1 MMLLRFGFGLLLVS
15 GYLTQTLIA
24 SIASQPVQTVKNSII
39 LPLPQ
44 INQTKK
50 SAQEVPTSLKSNTMT
65 SLNGYKWKKRLLL
78 VFAPKEDPAYQKQMQ
93 LFNEQQV
100 GLNERDLLIVQLLV
114 EGTSRIDSQPI
125 DSVLAAQIRERF
137 EVEQQDFQVILVGKD
152 GTTKRREHSLVPPEV
167 IFGEID
173 AMPMRQQEM
182 RSRSN

>member
-1 MMLLRFGFGLLLVS
+1 MMILRFGVGLLLVS
-15 GYLTQTLIA
+15 GYSTQTL
-24 SIASQPVQTVKNSII
+24 IASQPVQTVKDLIV

-44 INQTKK
+44 INQSKK
-50 SAQEVPTSLKSNTMT
+50 SAQEVATSLKSNTMT

-93 LFNEQQV
+93 LFKQQQV

-152 GTTKRREHSLVPPEV
+152 GTTKRRDRSLVPPEV
-167 IFGEID
+167 IFGQID